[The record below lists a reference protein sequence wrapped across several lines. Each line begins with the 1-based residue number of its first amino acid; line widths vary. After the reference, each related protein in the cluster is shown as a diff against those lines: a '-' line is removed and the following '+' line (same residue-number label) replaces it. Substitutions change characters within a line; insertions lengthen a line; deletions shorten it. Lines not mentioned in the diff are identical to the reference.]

1 MADARPAAFVVNEQV
16 YPENFTVLSAA
27 SGDEISSG
35 LKETGHGLFS
45 YHLMKGLEGGADQNN
60 DKKITLSE
68 LHTFTKSKV
77 VKDAARMGRNQNPGL
92 QGQGDKVVV
101 QW

>member
-1 MADARPAAFVVNEQV
+1 
-16 YPENFTVLSAA
+16 
-27 SGDEISSG
+27 
-35 LKETGHGLFS
+35 
-45 YHLMKGLEGGADQNN
+45 MKGLEGGADQNN

-68 LHTFTKSKV
+68 LHAFTKSKV
-77 VKDAARMGRNQNPGL
+77 VKDAARMGRDQNPDL